1 MERNKKIENVVTPRK
16 RRVSRNS
23 VLLISLSAND
33 VTPRKR
39 RVSRNDMIVVAF
51 DFADVTPRKRRVS
64 RNFDA
69 IKIFTVSS
77 GHASQEA
84 CE

>member
-1 MERNKKIENVVTPRK
+1 MQSQFDKVTPRKRRVSRNWTISGRIGECVVTPRK

-23 VLLISLSAND
+23 NPAWLRLSD
-33 VTPRKR
+33 
-39 RVSRNDMIVVAF
+39 
-51 DFADVTPRKRRVS
+51 
-64 RNFDA
+64 
-69 IKIFTVSS
+69 S